1 MSSYINFFIRI
12 DDKFLPLSDFSR
24 SSEIYQR
31 LYNNVPYEKLRAL
44 TYNELDS
51 IEDDIIEDKR
61 KYTDLIS
68 EYKKEIELI
77 ATFNNS
83 AEEKLEAINST
94 ESMIKD
100 IEESIS
106 ELNYAQ
112 GWFNSLC
119 RIIDSASDYTDEN
132 YNHLIDADKYI
143 YAGVETPCVPT
154 LKDVENEEVKV

>member
-1 MSSYINFFIRI
+1 MSSYINFFIRS

-31 LYNNVPYEKLRAL
+31 LHNDVPYEKLRAL
-44 TYNELDS
+44 TYDELDS

-61 KYTDLIS
+61 KYTNLIS

-83 AEEKLEAINST
+83 AEEKLEAIDTT

-106 ELNYAQ
+106 ELDFAQ

-119 RIIDSASDYTDEN
+119 RIIDSARDYIEEN
-132 YNHLIDADKYI
+132 YNHPIDADKYI
-143 YAGVETPCVPT
+143 YAGVEVPCVPT
-154 LKDVENEEVKV
+154 LKDIKDE

>member
-1 MSSYINFFIRI
+1 MSSYINFFIRS

-31 LYNNVPYEKLRAL
+31 LNNDVPYEKLRAL
-44 TYNELDS
+44 TYDELDS

-61 KYTDLIS
+61 KYTNLIS

-83 AEEKLEAINST
+83 AEEKLEAIDTT

-106 ELNYAQ
+106 ELDFAQ

-119 RIIDSASDYTDEN
+119 RIIDSAKDYTDEN
-132 YNHLIDADKYI
+132 YNHLVDADKYV
-143 YAGVETPCVPT
+143 YAGVDTPCVPT
-154 LKDVENEEVKV
+154 LEDIKDE

>member
-12 DDKFLPLSDFSR
+12 DDKFLHLSDFSR

-51 IEDDIIEDKR
+51 IEDAIIEDKR
-61 KYTDLIS
+61 KYADLIS

-83 AEEKLEAINST
+83 AEEKLEAIDST
-94 ESMIKD
+94 AAMIKD

-106 ELNYAQ
+106 ELNFAQ

-119 RIIDSASDYTDEN
+119 RILDSARDYTDEDN
-132 YNHLIDADKYI
+132 NLLVDADKYI

-154 LKDVENEEVKV
+154 LKDVKDEEAKV

>member
-12 DDKFLPLSDFSR
+12 DDKFLHLSDFSR

-51 IEDDIIEDKR
+51 IEDAIIEDKR
-61 KYTDLIS
+61 KYADLIS

-94 ESMIKD
+94 ESMMKD

-106 ELNYAQ
+106 ELNFAQ

-119 RIIDSASDYTDEN
+119 SIIDSARDYTDEDN
-132 YNHLIDADKYI
+132 NLLVDADKYI

-154 LKDVENEEVKV
+154 LKDVKDEEAKV

>member
-1 MSSYINFFIRI
+1 MSSYINFFIRSE
-12 DDKFLPLSDFSR
+12 DKFLPLSDFSR

-31 LYNNVPYEKLRAL
+31 LHNNVPYEKLRAL

-61 KYTDLIS
+61 KYTNLIS

-83 AEEKLEAINST
+83 AEEKLEAINSI

-106 ELNYAQ
+106 ELNFAK

-119 RIIDSASDYTDEN
+119 IILYSARDYTDEN
-132 YNHLIDADKYI
+132 YNHLVDADKYI

-154 LKDVENEEVKV
+154 LEDIKDD